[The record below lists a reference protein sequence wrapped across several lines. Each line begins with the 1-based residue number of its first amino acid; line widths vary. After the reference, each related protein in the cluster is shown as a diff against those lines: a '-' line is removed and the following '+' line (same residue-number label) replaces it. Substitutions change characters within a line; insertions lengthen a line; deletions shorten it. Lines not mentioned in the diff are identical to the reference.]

1 MKKNHIILNDNE
13 IDISKSDPNSSLLDW
28 IRLEKQLHGTKE
40 GCAEGDCGACSILL
54 SPVNGGKLRPANSC
68 LLKLGQVVGSSVYTE
83 DPTTCPNF
91 NKHEF
96 AGLSFPPLTGD
107 KSILQAPQSPSA
119 QPSFVPWSCFSSLIQ
134 SNKEEFGSDFDI
146 SISLSFNII

>member
-1 MKKNHIILNDNE
+1 MHLHKLPAKASCISISVGFSLWFNKLVIAITKPGVQKPHWLPPNFVNDFCIGEGNFL
-13 IDISKSDPNSSLLDW
+13 DPNPS
-28 IRLEKQLHGTKE
+28 T
-40 GCAEGDCGACSILL
+40 
-54 SPVNGGKLRPANSC
+54 
-68 LLKLGQVVGSSVYTE
+68 VYTE
-83 DPTTCPNF
+83 DPATCPNF

-119 QPSFVPWSCFSSLIQ
+119 HPSFVPWSCFSSLIQ

>member
-54 SPVNGGKLRPANSC
+54 SPVMEESYGLRIHA
-68 LLKLGQVVGSSVYTE
+68 Y
-83 DPTTCPNF
+83 
-91 NKHEF
+91 
-96 AGLSFPPLTGD
+96 
-107 KSILQAPQSPSA
+107 
-119 QPSFVPWSCFSSLIQ
+119 
-134 SNKEEFGSDFDI
+134 
-146 SISLSFNII
+146 